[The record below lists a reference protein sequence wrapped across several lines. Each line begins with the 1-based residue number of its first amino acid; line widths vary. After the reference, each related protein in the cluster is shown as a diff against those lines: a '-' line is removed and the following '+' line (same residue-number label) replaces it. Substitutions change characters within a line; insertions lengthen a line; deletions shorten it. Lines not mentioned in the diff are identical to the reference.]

1 MLIRMV
7 EFAVMTLMG
16 RAILYHHQTRVSVE
30 VHQRIQDQPWE
41 EPMHTRHFFRKELEM
56 SELERLALD
65 HSRGNVLD
73 LGAGA
78 GAHAIALQQRGFS
91 VLAVD
96 WDECSCEVMR
106 QRGVLHVLH
115 GDMWGIDLR
124 PYDTI
129 YMLMNGIGMCAR
141 VEGVERWLKK
151 CASEMSPGARLI
163 ADSSHLYSGWDEQ
176 AIDLQDAYL
185 GEVTFHLK
193 ARIGD
198 EEFKESLHWIFPDV
212 ALLEAI
218 AEEVGLHF
226 QVLFEQADGAYL
238 FAFTKS

>member
-1 MLIRMV
+1 MV
-7 EFAVMTLMG
+7 EFATMTLVG
-16 RAILYHHQTRVSVE
+16 RSILHHYETGISVE
-30 VHQRIQDQPWE
+30 VHQRINDQPWE
-41 EPMHTRHFFRKELEM
+41 EPMNTRHFFRTELEM

-65 HSRGNVLD
+65 HCRGNVLD

-78 GAHAIALQQRGFS
+78 GAHAHALQERGFS

-96 WDECSCEVMR
+96 WDECSCRVMQ
-106 QRGVLHVLH
+106 QRGILRVLQ
-115 GDMWGIDLR
+115 GDMWDIDLR
-124 PYDTI
+124 PFDTI

-151 CASEMSPGARLI
+151 CASEMLPGARLI
-163 ADSSHLYSGWDEQ
+163 ADSSHLYSGWDEE
-176 AIDLQDAYL
+176 AIDLHDAYL

-198 EEFKESLHWIFPDV
+198 EEFKESLHWIFPDA

-218 AEEVGLHF
+218 AEEVGLRF
-226 QVLFEQADGAYL
+226 QVLAEQQDGAYL